1 VSGRYVYAIGIEGS
15 TLVKIGMS
23 RNPVS
28 RLKTLEQSMPYTLVL
43 LHQIWRE
50 DARRIERNLHRIL
63 QERQQRGE
71 WFDLPEPDLEELFAE
86 ALTYVEQ
93 RPMPSKPPL
102 LDMHPLSGRLRQIRK
117 QAGLTQR
124 QLEEQSGVPQN
135 TISRI
140 EIGSVQD
147 VSAKTLA
154 NLARALKVSMDH
166 RIGLDSEPE
175 PQVKRKSSKTR
186 ARTSAKAAKG

>member
-1 VSGRYVYAIGIEGS
+1 MY
-15 TLVKIGMS
+15 
-23 RNPVS
+23 
-28 RLKTLEQSMPYTLVL
+28 
-43 LHQIWRE
+43 
-50 DARRIERNLHRIL
+50 
-63 QERQQRGE
+63 
-71 WFDLPEPDLEELFAE
+71 
-86 ALTYVEQ
+86 
-93 RPMPSKPPL
+93 
-102 LDMHPLSGRLRQIRK
+102 PLSDRLRQIRK

-166 RIGLDSEPE
+166 LIGLDSEPE
-175 PQVKRKSSKTR
+175 PQAKRKRKTR
-186 ARTSAKAAKG
+186 ARTSAKAAKD